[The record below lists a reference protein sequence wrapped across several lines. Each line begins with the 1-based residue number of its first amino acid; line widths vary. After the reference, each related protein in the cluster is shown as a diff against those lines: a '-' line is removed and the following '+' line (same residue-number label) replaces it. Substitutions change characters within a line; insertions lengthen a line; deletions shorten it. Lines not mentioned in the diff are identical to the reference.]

1 MPKSTVAA
9 LATDG
14 GSPSPEQEQH
24 YTDYWYSLISEDPA
38 AEFLDV
44 VPRSMQGWRQRG
56 EGPPFVRISSRCIKY
71 RRIDLRAWAE
81 ARLRN
86 STADPGQAAGCR
98 GPR

>member
-1 MPKSTVAA
+1 MPKSNIAA

-14 GSPSPEQEQH
+14 GSPSPEQDQQDA
-24 YTDYWYSLISEDPA
+24 DYWYSLISEDPA
-38 AEFLDV
+38 AVFLDV

-71 RRIDLRAWAE
+71 RRIDLRTWAE

-86 STADPGQAAGCR
+86 STADQGQAAA
-98 GPR
+98 